1 MRRDRGADEYR
12 KVETHVNVPAPGV
25 HPLAAASLGFSLL
38 AYGSSFIGSSPAL
51 LYPALATAAV
61 AVLCGHLARRAVR
74 REPHRH
80 GGTAIALAGIVSGY
94 AYLVLG
100 TGLLL
105 LIERAAAGG

>member
-1 MRRDRGADEYR
+1 MSPSA
-12 KVETHVNVPAPGV
+12 PAGV

-38 AYGSSFIGSSPAL
+38 AYGSSFIGTSLAL

-61 AVLCGHLARRAVR
+61 AVVCGHLARGAIR
-74 REPHRH
+74 REPTRH
-80 GGTAIALAGIVSGY
+80 GGSAVALAGTVSGY

-105 LIERAAAGG
+105 LLSRAPSPGA